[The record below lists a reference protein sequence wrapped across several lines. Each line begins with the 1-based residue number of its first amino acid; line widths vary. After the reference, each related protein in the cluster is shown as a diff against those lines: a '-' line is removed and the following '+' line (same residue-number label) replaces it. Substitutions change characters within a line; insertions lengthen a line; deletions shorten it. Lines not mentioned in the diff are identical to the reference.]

1 LHHLIGLLCFHPT
14 YLASTTR
21 LQQQVCQQY
30 YAPDVAVSFND
41 GMLQLSGQ
49 EQLVQL
55 LRGLQLMARFKP
67 EVLEI
72 SSTPEK

>member
-1 LHHLIGLLCFHPT
+1 LLLFHQLLC
-14 YLASTTR
+14 R

-41 GMLQLSGQ
+41 GMLQLQGQ
-49 EQLVQL
+49 DQLVHL

-72 SSTPEK
+72 TSTPEK